1 VHSGVENKSPYY
13 ELEFVK
19 VLIRIII
26 LHNALAWHYHKN
38 VSPYLH
44 ILSIMTLYL
53 RTTKVANRHRK
64 LGVRPI
70 VLMGENTGKEV
81 ISMIIAATIFA
92 TLAQAPF
99 ILHTSPYSGCC
110 LPCHGH
116 KLPTLLYLATY
127 LRGQSCVKENKTQ
140 LRI

>member
-1 VHSGVENKSPYY
+1 
-13 ELEFVK
+13 
-19 VLIRIII
+19 
-26 LHNALAWHYHKN
+26 
-38 VSPYLH
+38 
-44 ILSIMTLYL
+44 
-53 RTTKVANRHRK
+53 
-64 LGVRPI
+64 
-70 VLMGENTGKEV
+70 LMGENTGKEV

-99 ILHTSPYSGCC
+99 ILHTLPYSGCC
-110 LPCHGH
+110 LPYHGH